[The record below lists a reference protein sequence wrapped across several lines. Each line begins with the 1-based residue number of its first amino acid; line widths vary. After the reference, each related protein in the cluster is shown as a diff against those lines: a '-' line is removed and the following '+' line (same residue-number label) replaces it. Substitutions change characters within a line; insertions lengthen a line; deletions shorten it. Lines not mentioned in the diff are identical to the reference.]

1 MCRILIL
8 ANLRVMHFHAVVV
21 FGLGKNF
28 LFKSI
33 LGGCDVPLAS
43 QLLTRVFRFQKPQV
57 NATKQVSN
65 LHTSTIHRQV
75 NARNLLELKQNMIVP
90 LSTQIMVNS
99 HYGKRLKLFQFYLI
113 ITSVIFIEYHE
124 CRRDYTNCC
133 EILKIISSSF
143 LAKFHPEHLG
153 SYKLMKNSK
162 NVYISLTE
170 PNSYIY
176 LLSLGKGNS
185 DVFKFRYCNFEL

>member
-1 MCRILIL
+1 
-8 ANLRVMHFHAVVV
+8 
-21 FGLGKNF
+21 
-28 LFKSI
+28 
-33 LGGCDVPLAS
+33 
-43 QLLTRVFRFQKPQV
+43 
-57 NATKQVSN
+57 
-65 LHTSTIHRQV
+65 
-75 NARNLLELKQNMIVP
+75 MIVP

-113 ITSVIFIEYHE
+113 IISAIFIEYHE

-185 DVFKFRYCNFEL
+185 DVLNIELCTGKSLSEALIFASTNPQYDDRLFIELRVQYMKITSSEHFVYINCSECKN

>member
-1 MCRILIL
+1 
-8 ANLRVMHFHAVVV
+8 
-21 FGLGKNF
+21 
-28 LFKSI
+28 
-33 LGGCDVPLAS
+33 
-43 QLLTRVFRFQKPQV
+43 
-57 NATKQVSN
+57 
-65 LHTSTIHRQV
+65 
-75 NARNLLELKQNMIVP
+75 MIVP

-113 ITSVIFIEYHE
+113 IISAIFIEYHE

-162 NVYISLTE
+162 NVYNLHISH
-170 PNSYIY
+170 
-176 LLSLGKGNS
+176 GA
-185 DVFKFRYCNFEL
+185 

>member
-1 MCRILIL
+1 MVKDWSLTNFFDKFFDEILTNFWRIFW
-8 ANLRVMHFHAVVV
+8 RT
-21 FGLGKNF
+21 
-28 LFKSI
+28 
-33 LGGCDVPLAS
+33 
-43 QLLTRVFRFQKPQV
+43 Q
-57 NATKQVSN
+57 
-65 LHTSTIHRQV
+65 
-75 NARNLLELKQNMIVP
+75 

-113 ITSVIFIEYHE
+113 ITSAIFIEYHE

-185 DVFKFRYCNFEL
+185 DVLNIELCM

>member
-1 MCRILIL
+1 
-8 ANLRVMHFHAVVV
+8 
-21 FGLGKNF
+21 
-28 LFKSI
+28 
-33 LGGCDVPLAS
+33 
-43 QLLTRVFRFQKPQV
+43 
-57 NATKQVSN
+57 
-65 LHTSTIHRQV
+65 
-75 NARNLLELKQNMIVP
+75 MIVP

-99 HYGKRLKLFQFYLI
+99 HYGKRLNLFQFYLI
-113 ITSVIFIEYHE
+113 IISAIFIEYHE

-162 NVYISLTE
+162 NVYVSLTE

-185 DVFKFRYCNFEL
+185 GVLKFRYCNFELWKGKSLYYTLLLLHFLSFYTCIQIGIIYMHYSVEPYLFHLNIPPS

>member
-1 MCRILIL
+1 
-8 ANLRVMHFHAVVV
+8 
-21 FGLGKNF
+21 
-28 LFKSI
+28 
-33 LGGCDVPLAS
+33 
-43 QLLTRVFRFQKPQV
+43 
-57 NATKQVSN
+57 
-65 LHTSTIHRQV
+65 
-75 NARNLLELKQNMIVP
+75 MIVP

-99 HYGKRLKLFQFYLI
+99 RYGKRLKLFQFYLI
-113 ITSVIFIEYHE
+113 IISAIFIEYHE

-185 DVFKFRYCNFEL
+185 DVLNIELCM

>member
-1 MCRILIL
+1 ML
-8 ANLRVMHFHAVVV
+8 V

-33 LGGCDVPLAS
+33 LGRCDVPLAP

-57 NATKQVSN
+57 NATKQVS
-65 LHTSTIHRQV
+65 RQV

-113 ITSVIFIEYHE
+113 IISAIFIEYHE

-153 SYKLMKNSK
+153 SYKLMKNCK

-176 LLSLGKGNS
+176 LLSLGKGN
-185 DVFKFRYCNFEL
+185 

>member
-1 MCRILIL
+1 
-8 ANLRVMHFHAVVV
+8 
-21 FGLGKNF
+21 
-28 LFKSI
+28 
-33 LGGCDVPLAS
+33 
-43 QLLTRVFRFQKPQV
+43 
-57 NATKQVSN
+57 
-65 LHTSTIHRQV
+65 
-75 NARNLLELKQNMIVP
+75 MIVP

-113 ITSVIFIEYHE
+113 IISAIFIEYHE

-162 NVYISLTE
+162 NVYKSLTE

-185 DVFKFRYCNFEL
+185 DVFKFRYCNFEKFLLLTLPLLLFLCFYFYSNWNNIHALFCGTISFSFEYSTFIVLLI

>member
-1 MCRILIL
+1 
-8 ANLRVMHFHAVVV
+8 
-21 FGLGKNF
+21 
-28 LFKSI
+28 
-33 LGGCDVPLAS
+33 
-43 QLLTRVFRFQKPQV
+43 
-57 NATKQVSN
+57 
-65 LHTSTIHRQV
+65 
-75 NARNLLELKQNMIVP
+75 MIVP

-113 ITSVIFIEYHE
+113 IISAIFIKYHE

-133 EILKIISSSF
+133 EVLKIISSSF

-153 SYKLMKNSK
+153 SYKLIKNSK
-162 NVYISLTE
+162 YVYKSLTE

-185 DVFKFRYCNFEL
+185 DVFKFRYCNFELWKGKFLYHTLLLLLFLCFYFYSNWNNVHALFCGTISFSFKYSTFTVLPI

>member
-1 MCRILIL
+1 
-8 ANLRVMHFHAVVV
+8 
-21 FGLGKNF
+21 
-28 LFKSI
+28 
-33 LGGCDVPLAS
+33 
-43 QLLTRVFRFQKPQV
+43 
-57 NATKQVSN
+57 
-65 LHTSTIHRQV
+65 
-75 NARNLLELKQNMIVP
+75 MIVP

-113 ITSVIFIEYHE
+113 ITSAIFIEYHE

-185 DVFKFRYCNFEL
+185 DVLNIELCTGKSLSEALIFASTNPQYDDRLFIDLRVQYMKIPSSEHVENMLCT

>member
-1 MCRILIL
+1 
-8 ANLRVMHFHAVVV
+8 
-21 FGLGKNF
+21 
-28 LFKSI
+28 
-33 LGGCDVPLAS
+33 
-43 QLLTRVFRFQKPQV
+43 
-57 NATKQVSN
+57 
-65 LHTSTIHRQV
+65 
-75 NARNLLELKQNMIVP
+75 MIVP

-113 ITSVIFIEYHE
+113 ITSAIFIEYHE

-185 DVFKFRYCNFEL
+185 DVLNIELCTGKSLSEALIFASTNPQYDDKLFIELRVQYMKIPSSEHVENMLCT

>member
-1 MCRILIL
+1 
-8 ANLRVMHFHAVVV
+8 
-21 FGLGKNF
+21 
-28 LFKSI
+28 
-33 LGGCDVPLAS
+33 
-43 QLLTRVFRFQKPQV
+43 
-57 NATKQVSN
+57 
-65 LHTSTIHRQV
+65 
-75 NARNLLELKQNMIVP
+75 MIVP

-113 ITSVIFIEYHE
+113 IISAIFIEYHE

-176 LLSLGKGNS
+176 LLSLGKGNWEVLNIDIAILNFVEKANS
-185 DVFKFRYCNFEL
+185 ANTKVAESQDQWIPNIFTTFHNAHFLHRYLIFRRFSIFHM

>member
-1 MCRILIL
+1 
-8 ANLRVMHFHAVVV
+8 
-21 FGLGKNF
+21 
-28 LFKSI
+28 
-33 LGGCDVPLAS
+33 
-43 QLLTRVFRFQKPQV
+43 
-57 NATKQVSN
+57 
-65 LHTSTIHRQV
+65 
-75 NARNLLELKQNMIVP
+75 MIVP

-113 ITSVIFIEYHE
+113 IISAIFIEYHE

-162 NVYISLTE
+162 YVYKSLAE

-176 LLSLGKGNS
+176 LLSLGKGNCEVLNI
-185 DVFKFRYCNFEL
+185 DIAILNLEKANFYITLTLLLLFLCFYMYSNWNNIHALFCGTISFSFEYSTFIVLLI

>member
-1 MCRILIL
+1 
-8 ANLRVMHFHAVVV
+8 
-21 FGLGKNF
+21 
-28 LFKSI
+28 
-33 LGGCDVPLAS
+33 
-43 QLLTRVFRFQKPQV
+43 
-57 NATKQVSN
+57 
-65 LHTSTIHRQV
+65 
-75 NARNLLELKQNMIVP
+75 MIVP

-113 ITSVIFIEYHE
+113 IISAIFIEYHE

-162 NVYISLTE
+162 NVYKSLTE

-185 DVFKFRYCNFEL
+185 DVLNIELCTGKSLSEAPIFASTNPQYDDRLFIAQTWGEHVVYRNCF

>member
-1 MCRILIL
+1 
-8 ANLRVMHFHAVVV
+8 
-21 FGLGKNF
+21 
-28 LFKSI
+28 
-33 LGGCDVPLAS
+33 
-43 QLLTRVFRFQKPQV
+43 
-57 NATKQVSN
+57 
-65 LHTSTIHRQV
+65 
-75 NARNLLELKQNMIVP
+75 MIVP

-113 ITSVIFIEYHE
+113 ITSAIFIEYHE

-185 DVFKFRYCNFEL
+185 DVLNIELCTGKSLSEALIFASTNPQYDDKLFIELRVQYMKITSSEHVVYINCFLFLF

>member
-1 MCRILIL
+1 
-8 ANLRVMHFHAVVV
+8 
-21 FGLGKNF
+21 
-28 LFKSI
+28 
-33 LGGCDVPLAS
+33 
-43 QLLTRVFRFQKPQV
+43 
-57 NATKQVSN
+57 
-65 LHTSTIHRQV
+65 
-75 NARNLLELKQNMIVP
+75 MIVP

-113 ITSVIFIEYHE
+113 IISAIFIEYHE

-176 LLSLGKGNS
+176 LLSLGKGNWEVLNI
-185 DVFKFRYCNFEL
+185 DIAILNFVEKANSANTKVAESQDRWIPNILHNYSQRSLSAKISHIHTV

>member
-1 MCRILIL
+1 
-8 ANLRVMHFHAVVV
+8 
-21 FGLGKNF
+21 
-28 LFKSI
+28 
-33 LGGCDVPLAS
+33 
-43 QLLTRVFRFQKPQV
+43 
-57 NATKQVSN
+57 
-65 LHTSTIHRQV
+65 
-75 NARNLLELKQNMIVP
+75 MIVP

-113 ITSVIFIEYHE
+113 IISAIFIEYHE

-185 DVFKFRYCNFEL
+185 DIFKFRYCNFELWKDNFFLSHSTTLSFSLFLPVFKLE